1 MLKCPVVIFKTTS
14 ILLMFNQSIACRF
27 YLGDVILKFLS
38 VFFLLLGEKVEF
50 REYSDVHLAAV
61 LIKLFLRELPEP
73 LLTFKAYD
81 TITELR
87 GM

>member
-1 MLKCPVVIFKTTS
+1 MVVHYSTIIEKIKYFK
-14 ILLMFNQSIACRF
+14 LP
-27 YLGDVILKFLS
+27 YLGD
-38 VFFLLLGEKVEF
+38 KVEF

-73 LLTFKAYD
+73 LLTFEAYD

-87 GM
+87 GR

>member
-1 MLKCPVVIFKTTS
+1 M
-14 ILLMFNQSIACRF
+14 
-27 YLGDVILKFLS
+27 
-38 VFFLLLGEKVEF
+38 EF

-87 GM
+87 GRSIIVSVQVS

>member
-1 MLKCPVVIFKTTS
+1 M
-14 ILLMFNQSIACRF
+14 
-27 YLGDVILKFLS
+27 
-38 VFFLLLGEKVEF
+38 EF

-87 GM
+87 GRSTIVSVKMGPWAIFRQTMALYTTPLH